1 MYIQSTIFEYA
12 GLKCIISMW
21 VYTVYT
27 GEF

>member
-1 MYIQSTIFEYA
+1 MYIQRKLFEYA

-27 GEF
+27 GEC